1 MPVPVTAETTTEQVT
16 FTLDGQEVRAPKG
29 ELLIRAAQ
37 EAGVYIPRFCWH
49 PRMRPVGMCRMCLVQ
64 MESPRGP
71 MIVTACTVAVADG
84 MEIDTRNDTVAKARE
99 GMLEFL
105 LINHPLDCPVCDKG
119 GECPLQDQTMGYGP
133 GESRFVEEKRHFE
146 KPIPI
151 SELVMLDRERCILC
165 ARCTR
170 FSEEVSGD
178 PLLEFK
184 DRGNGTQVL
193 TFPDEPFRSYFS
205 GNTVQICPVG
215 ALTATAYRFRARP
228 WDLQEVESTCPHCSA
243 GDRISVQVSQNEVL
257 RFLAV
262 DNPHTNRSWM
272 SDKCRFGFEYVNSE
286 QRLTSPLVRNEAGE
300 LVETGWSEA
309 LDVVAG
315 RLSDIVA
322 RRGGGAVAGLG
333 GARGT
338 NEDAYAF
345 SKFLRTV
352 VGTNH
357 VDARMDDAAGSQFLA
372 AVADRALIDDIDDAA
387 TIVVWGP
394 DLKEEH
400 PTLYLRVR
408 AAATGHDPNQVM
420 SNSDGLVIRG
430 RRARLIVISPRQ
442 TGLDPVATHTVRYR
456 PGSGGDLLTA
466 LTGGDHPDVTRALEA
481 GPVVA
486 LVGRA
491 GLTEDARLAEGAAAW
506 LRAAGA
512 RILPL
517 ARRANTFGALDMGLA
532 PDLLPGR
539 VSIGD
544 GLEAW
549 GDLPAE
555 VGRDARGILQGLVQG
570 EVAGL
575 VLMGA
580 DPVADVP
587 DRDLAD
593 GALAAAEFVV
603 AIDLFHTASTAHADV
618 VLPALALAEK
628 EGTVTNLEGRVQK
641 VNDIAPGAGQSR
653 ADWSILDDIARRM
666 GHELG
671 AMSAADIAGEIARV
685 APAYRGVTWDLLDW
699 EERNGAVVPH
709 GDATQPLEY
718 VPVATTTPSVSADM
732 VLHSAR
738 TLYDDGVMMRRGL
751 SLHRLAPGAAAHL
764 HPDDARRLGARAG
777 HRVSIAA
784 KTVEAELPVVLD
796 DTLHRG
802 VVYVPFNQPDG
813 PSLGSDPVVRVTA
826 VD

>member
-1 MPVPVTAETTTEQVT
+1 MTTEAQTELVT
-16 FTLDGQEVRAPKG
+16 VTIDGHEVKAPKG
-29 ELLIRAAQ
+29 ELLIRVAQ
-37 EAGVYIPRFCWH
+37 DNGVYVPRFCWH

-64 MESPRGP
+64 MEGPRGP
-71 MIVTACTVAVADG
+71 MIVTSCTVAVSDG
-84 MEIDTRNDTVAKARE
+84 MVIETLNDTVEKARE
-99 GMLEFL
+99 GILEFL

-119 GECPLQDQTMGYGP
+119 GECPLQDQTLGYGP

-151 SELVMLDRERCILC
+151 SDLVMLDRERCILC

-215 ALTATAYRFRARP
+215 ALTATSYRFRARP
-228 WDLQEVESTCPHCSA
+228 WDLQEIESTCPHCA
-243 GDRISVQVSQNEVL
+243 EGDRITIQVSQNEVL

-272 SDKCRFGFEYVNSE
+272 ADKCRFGFEYVNSE
-286 QRLTSPLVRNEAGE
+286 ERLATPLVRGADGRLAEAS
-300 LVETGWSEA
+300 WSEA
-309 LDVVAG
+309 LDVVAD
-315 RLSDIVA
+315 RLSGIVA
-322 RRGGGAVAGLG
+322 EHGGTAVAALG

-338 NEDAYAF
+338 NEDAYAL
-345 SKFLRTV
+345 SKFMRTA
-352 VGTNH
+352 VGSNH
-357 VDARMDDAAGSQFLA
+357 VDARMDDAPGSQFLA
-372 AVADRALIDDIDDAA
+372 ATADRAVMDDIDSA
-387 TIVVWGP
+387 TTILVWGP

-408 AAATGHDPNQVM
+408 AAATGHDPHQVM
-420 SNSDGLVIRG
+420 SNSDGLVIRSRG
-430 RRARLIVISPRQ
+430 ARLIVVHPRG
-442 TGLDPVATHTVRYR
+442 TGLDPVAGQVLRYR
-456 PGSGGDLLTA
+456 PGGGGDLLTA
-466 LTGGDHPDVTRALEA
+466 LTSGDHPAVDEALDA

-486 LVGRA
+486 ILGRT
-491 GLTEDARLAEGAAAW
+491 GLTEDPRVAEGAAAW
-506 LRAAGA
+506 LRDRGA
-512 RILPL
+512 KILPL

-549 GDLPAE
+549 GDE
-555 VGRDARGILQGLVQG
+555 VPTDIGKDTRGILKGLIDG
-570 EVAGL
+570 NIRGL
-575 VLMGA
+575 FLMGA
-580 DPVADVP
+580 DPAADVP
-587 DRDLAD
+587 DRH
-593 GALAAAEFVV
+593 LAAEALEAADFVV

-618 VLPALALAEK
+618 VFPARAIPEK
-628 EGTVTNLEGRVQK
+628 EGSITNLEGRVQK

-653 ADWSILDDIARRM
+653 ADWSIIDDIARRM
-666 GHELG
+666 GHDLG
-671 AMSAADIAGEIARV
+671 LSSAAEISKEISEV
-685 APAYRGVTWDLLDW
+685 APAYRGITWDLLDW
-699 EERNGAVVPH
+699 DARNGAVVPY
-709 GDATQPLEY
+709 GDAVQPLEY
-718 VPVATTTPSVSADM
+718 VPVATSTPAVSSEM
-732 VLHSAR
+732 VLHSGR
-738 TLYDDGVMMRRGL
+738 TLYDDGVMMRYGL

-764 HPDDARRLGARAG
+764 HPDDARRLGAREG
-777 HRVSIAA
+777 HQVRLATKDVS
-784 KTVEAELPVVLD
+784 AELPVVLD
-796 DTLHRG
+796 ASLHRG

-826 VD
+826 V